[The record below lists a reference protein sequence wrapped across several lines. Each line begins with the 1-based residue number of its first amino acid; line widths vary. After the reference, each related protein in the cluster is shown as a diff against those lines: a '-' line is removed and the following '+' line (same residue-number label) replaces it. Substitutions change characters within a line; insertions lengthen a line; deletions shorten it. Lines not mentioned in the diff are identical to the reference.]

1 MATPL
6 VVIPVF
12 NARTHVQACLA
23 SVAEHSPDER
33 ILVIDDA
40 STDAEVRPMLEAWV
54 AEGRHRQLIVHET
67 NKGFVSTANEG
78 MRQADGHVVLLNS
91 DTQVTPGWLE
101 RMARC
106 LDSDPGIA
114 TATPWT
120 NNGEIASFPR
130 FCVANDMPDDPARL
144 AELIGAGGQPEYPDI
159 PTAVGFCMAISN
171 AAIKRIGYFDEDAF
185 GKGYGE
191 ENDFCLRAAAAGMRN
206 VLCDDAFVAHHGGA
220 SFSPLGLRP
229 DANTM
234 RRLLD
239 KHPGY
244 QEVIEAFIR
253 LDPLAPR
260 REFLVAQVQAHGG
273 ATLESAERTKSGAL
287 P

>member
-1 MATPL
+1 MPL

-12 NARTHVQACLA
+12 NARAHAQACLA
-23 SVAEHSPDER
+23 SVGQYTPGAR

-40 STDAEVRPMLEAWV
+40 STDPGVRPLLESWV
-54 AEGRHRQLIVHET
+54 REERHRELIVHQS
-67 NKGFVSTANEG
+67 NQGFVRTANEG
-78 MRQADGHVVLLNS
+78 MRRAEGHVVLLNS
-91 DTQVTPGWLE
+91 DTQVTPGWLV
-101 RMARC
+101 RLARC
-106 LDSDPGIA
+106 MDSDPGIA

-130 FCVANDMPDDPARL
+130 FCAANDMPDDPARL
-144 AELIGAGGQPEYPDI
+144 AEIIGAGGQPEYPDI

-171 AAIKRIGYFDEDAF
+171 AAIKHVGFFDEEAF

-206 VLCDDAFVAHHGGA
+206 VLCDDAYVAHHGGA

-234 RRLLD
+234 RRLLE

-244 QEVIEAFIR
+244 QEMIEAFIR
-253 LDPLAPR
+253 TDPLARR
-260 REFLVAQVQAHGG
+260 REFLAAQVRAHGS
-273 ATLESAERTKSGAL
+273 ATLESAERSKTGAL